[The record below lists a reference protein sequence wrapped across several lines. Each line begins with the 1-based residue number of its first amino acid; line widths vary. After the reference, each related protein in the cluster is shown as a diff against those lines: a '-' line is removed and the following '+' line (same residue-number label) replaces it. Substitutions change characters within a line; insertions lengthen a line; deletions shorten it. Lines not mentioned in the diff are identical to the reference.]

1 MQIKN
6 KKFLIIGGAGL
17 IGSHTTDLLIKEGAK
32 KIIIFD
38 NFTRGKKSNL
48 NNALKNKNVEIFP
61 LGGDILQIDILNN
74 AMKEVDGVFHFAALW
89 LMHCHEFPRSAFN
102 TNVLGAYNV
111 FESCI
116 NNKVDKLVFSSS
128 ASVYGDAE
136 YNPINEKHPFN
147 NKNFYGA
154 TKISGEALLNAL
166 HHRYGIKYI
175 GLRYMN
181 VYGERQDQKGAY
193 VAVIMKIIDSIFNNI
208 SPVIYGKG
216 DEAFDFIN
224 VKDCAAANIL
234 AMKSNINNGFY
245 NVGTGKKTK
254 LIDLATLL

>member
-1 MQIKN
+1 
-6 KKFLIIGGAGL
+6 
-17 IGSHTTDLLIKEGAK
+17 
-32 KIIIFD
+32 
-38 NFTRGKKSNL
+38 
-48 NNALKNKNVEIFP
+48 
-61 LGGDILQIDILNN
+61 
-74 AMKEVDGVFHFAALW
+74 MKEVDGVFHFAALW

-102 TNVLGAYNV
+102 TNVLGSYNV

-116 NNKVDKLVFSSS
+116 NNKVAKLVFSSS

-154 TKISGEALLNAL
+154 TKISGEVLLNAL
-166 HHRYGIKYI
+166 HHRYGIKYV

-193 VAVIMKIIDSIFNNI
+193 VAVIMKMIDSIFNNI

-254 LIDLATLL
+254 LIDLAKLLLDLNTSDLKILFKKQKNKTLVKNRIGSTLKANKDLKFKSKISLKKGLIDLIKYLENE